1 MGIFSRLSDIVNSN
15 LNALLDRA
23 EDPEKMA
30 RLMIQ
35 EMEDTLVE
43 VRSAAVK
50 AIADKKELKGKLQR
64 LQESQQEWSDKAE
77 FALSKGREDL
87 AKGALVAKRRLGDQA
102 DAVRRE
108 LELIEQSLA
117 KYDED
122 LAKLRSKLDEARAKK
137 KALEIRMTSAEK
149 RVKMRKVINDPRVD
163 DALSRY
169 DTLERRINEL
179 EAEADV
185 FDLGRKNLEDEF
197 ADLEAENGVAEELAR
212 MKERVQ
218 RKSEN

>member
-50 AIADKKELKGKLQR
+50 AIADKKELKRKLER
-64 LQESQQEWSDKAE
+64 LEEARQEWSEKAE
-77 FALSKGREDL
+77 FALGKGREDL

-102 DAVRRE
+102 EAVRHE
-108 LELIEQSLA
+108 LELIEQGLA
-117 KYDED
+117 RYDED
-122 LAKLRSKLDEARAKK
+122 LGKLKSKLDEAKAKK
-137 KALEIRMTSAEK
+137 KALEIRMSSAEK
-149 RVKMRKVINDPRVD
+149 RVKMRKAIHDPRVD
-163 DALSRY
+163 DALARY

-185 FDLGRKNLEDEF
+185 FDLGRKNLEEELS
-197 ADLEAENGVAEELAR
+197 DLEAESGVAEELAR
-212 MKERVQ
+212 MKARVQ
-218 RKSEN
+218 RNSGA